1 MIVTIIDGDGWS
13 ASVGGS
19 MMMLRIERRI
29 TMEDYGT
36 DASSHVASRVGY
48 DDSSSGGGDH
58 DGEVKKRMMIS
69 PRLSTKG
76 DKRSGE

>member
-1 MIVTIIDGDGWS
+1 
-13 ASVGGS
+13 
-19 MMMLRIERRI
+19 
-29 TMEDYGT
+29 MEDYGT

-76 DKRSGE
+76 DKRSDQANEKKMQRRDFGSNKIDIKYYR